1 MFSEMMRGDGENGE
15 GREGDERERGWRRR
29 RKGNRPI
36 IVITKPRIF
45 EKLKPELQ
53 RKTIYQI

>member
-1 MFSEMMRGDGENGE
+1 MMRGDGENGE

-29 RKGNRPI
+29 RKRNRPI

>member
-1 MFSEMMRGDGENGE
+1 MMRGDGENGE